1 MLYSTLAVLVLSSCT
16 AGDPLL
22 KIFAEVDENNFAGSD
37 TCSTTCV
44 VNLFP
49 NSDKTQ
55 PVIQSGGTTPQSCD
69 PGFLLVNQSWQVA
82 NIDLSNPTLCAQFGT
97 NNPTEVLCEV
107 SDGNTVAS
115 TYLGLGEFPFVPQ
128 GCDRAGLDLTI
139 IVENLLNL
147 PQSALADFSCETLTQ
162 AYDDNLCIPSDNTN
176 PVCAALNNLVVS
188 GQTSCSLGS

>member
-1 MLYSTLAVLVLSSCT
+1 
-16 AGDPLL
+16 
-22 KIFAEVDENNFAGSD
+22 
-37 TCSTTCV
+37 V
-44 VNLFP
+44 VSLFP
-49 NSDKTQ
+49 DPDKTQ
-55 PVIQSGGTTPQSCD
+55 PILQSAGTTPQSCD
-69 PGFLLVNQSWQVA
+69 PGFLLINQTWEVA
-82 NIDLSNPTLCAQFGT
+82 NFDLSNPSLCAQFGT

-107 SDGNTVAS
+107 KDGDTVAS

-147 PQSALADFSCETLTQ
+147 PQSALADFSCETLNQ
-162 AYDDNLCIPSDNTN
+162 AYDDNLCVPSDNSI